1 MTPGDVIVGV
11 DNVEIHRSTDLYKAL
26 DAHKVGDVVDITVE
40 NAGKRRT
47 VKVTLQA
54 LP

>member
-1 MTPGDVIVGV
+1 MIVKIDQADIKTSSDLYRALDTHKPGDE
-11 DNVEIHRSTDLYKAL
+11 VEL
-26 DAHKVGDVVDITVE
+26 TVE
-40 NAGKRRT
+40 NQGKRRT